1 MNSGTSSFRLVLW
14 GQLVAASAVLTG
26 LGFIVM
32 CMIWPEDVPRDEY
45 FVDGLLLVVGG
56 TIIQLLCRIVDLMEI
71 SRIRTELEEL
81 KKKRQ
86 A

>member
-1 MNSGTSSFRLVLW
+1 MNDGTSPFRLLLW

-32 CMIWPEDVPRDEY
+32 CMIWPEDLPREEY

-56 TIIQLLCRIVDLMEI
+56 TIIQLLCRIVSLMETN
-71 SRIRTELEEL
+71 RIREELEEL

>member
-1 MNSGTSSFRLVLW
+1 MNNDISYFRLLVW
-14 GQLVAASAVLTG
+14 GQLVSATAVITG
-26 LGFIVM
+26 LGFIVT

-45 FVDGLLLVVGG
+45 FVDGLLLVVCG

>member
-1 MNSGTSSFRLVLW
+1 MNNDISYFRLLLW
-14 GQLVAASAVLTG
+14 GQLVSATAVIAG
-26 LGFIVM
+26 LGFIVT
-32 CMIWPEDVPRDEY
+32 CMIWPEDVPRDEF

-56 TIIQLLCRIVDLMEI
+56 TIIQLLCRIVSLMETN
-71 SRIRTELEEL
+71 RVKKEFEEL

>member
-1 MNSGTSSFRLVLW
+1 
-14 GQLVAASAVLTG
+14 
-26 LGFIVM
+26 
-32 CMIWPEDVPRDEY
+32 MIWPEDVPRDEF

-56 TIIQLLCRIVDLMEI
+56 TIIQLLCRIVSLMETN
-71 SRIRTELEEL
+71 RVKKEFEEL

>member
-1 MNSGTSSFRLVLW
+1 MNDGTSPFRLLLW

-32 CMIWPEDVPRDEY
+32 CMIWPEDLPREEY

-56 TIIQLLCRIVDLMEI
+56 TIIQLLCRIVSLMEV
-71 SRIRTELEEL
+71 SRIKEELEEL